1 MHYFKLQVT
10 YVRIVLI
17 KFFIKFSFIT
27 IRNKKKKKGEILFI
41 YVMIHLQFINK

>member
-27 IRNKKKKKGEILFI
+27 IRNKKKKKGEI